1 MPKSLAKGPRKVET
15 TAPELTEDPR
25 EIVEYNFQKAADRL
39 GLDQEMRTLLTM
51 PFREVRVEVPVRMDD
66 GSLRVFVGYRV
77 HHSGVRGPAKG
88 GIRYHHSTDLN
99 EVRAL
104 ASAMTWKTSL
114 VNIPFG
120 GAKGG
125 IAVDP
130 SGMSSAELQRLTR
143 GYIRRIHHFLGPY
156 RDIPAP
162 DVNTNA
168 QVMAWIFDEYSQHHG
183 YTPACVTGK
192 PVELG
197 GSLGREAAT
206 GRGVFY
212 VTEALLKDL
221 GKPMAGARVAMQ
233 GFGNV
238 GSFAARFFVEAGARL
253 IAVADVKG
261 GALNE
266 KGLDVASL
274 ADYARSHRTVAGFP
288 GGREISNE
296 ELFTLDCDVLVPAA
310 LHCVLTKKNAGKVQ
324 AKIIAEGAN
333 LPTTPEADQILERRG
348 IHVLPDV
355 LTNAGGVTVSYF
367 EWAQNLQQLFWDEDR
382 VNAEMHKIL
391 TRAYRQVADKAAQD
405 KISFRAAAYTIA
417 VDRVARAER
426 LRGT

>member
-1 MPKSLAKGPRKVET
+1 MEQRAS
-15 TAPELTEDPR
+15 TATEDPR

-39 GLDQEMRTLLTM
+39 GLDGEMRTLLTM
-51 PFREVRVEVPVRMDD
+51 PFRELRVEIPVRMDD

-77 HHSGVRGPAKG
+77 QHSGVRGPAKG
-88 GIRYHHSTDLN
+88 GIRYHATTDLN

-130 SGMSSAELQRLTR
+130 ATMSMGELQRLTR
-143 GYIRRIHHFLGPY
+143 GYIRRIALFLGPF
-156 RDIPAP
+156 RDVPAP
-162 DVNTNA
+162 DMNTNA
-168 QVMAWIFDEYSQHHG
+168 QVMTWIFDEYSAQHG

-212 VTEALLKDL
+212 LIEALTKDM
-221 GKPMAGARVAMQ
+221 GIPIAGARVAIQ

-238 GSFAARFFVEAGARL
+238 GSFATRFLAEAGAKVV
-253 IAVADVKG
+253 AVADVRG
-261 GALNE
+261 GLLNE
-266 KGLDVASL
+266 QGLDVKAL
-274 ADYARSHRTVAGFP
+274 LDYSGAHRTIAGFP
-288 GGREISNE
+288 GAREISGE
-296 ELFTLDCDVLVPAA
+296 EVLAVDCDILVPAA
-310 LHCVLTKKNAGKVQ
+310 LQCVLTKGNAEKVR
-324 AKIIAEGAN
+324 ARIVAEGAN
-333 LPTTPEADQILERRG
+333 LPTTPEADAILTRRG
-348 IHVLPDV
+348 VTILPDI

-367 EWAQNLQQLFWDEDR
+367 EWAQNLQQIFWEEEH
-382 VNAEMHKIL
+382 VNSEMHKIL
-391 TRAYRQVADKAAQD
+391 TRAYRQVTERAATD
-405 KISFRAAAYTIA
+405 KITLREAAYTIA
-417 VDRVARAER
+417 IDRVARAER

>member
-1 MPKSLAKGPRKVET
+1 MEQPASA
-15 TAPELTEDPR
+15 LTEDPR
-25 EIVEYNFQKAADRL
+25 EIVEYNFQRAADRL
-39 GLDQEMRTLLTM
+39 GLDREMRTLLTM
-51 PFREVRVEVPVRMDD
+51 PFRELRVEIPVRMDD

-77 HHSGVRGPAKG
+77 QHSGVRGPAKG
-88 GIRYHHSTDLN
+88 GIRYHATTDLN

-130 SGMSSAELQRLTR
+130 ATMSTGELQRLTR
-143 GYIRRIHHFLGPY
+143 GYIRRIALFLGPF

-162 DVNTNA
+162 DMNTNA
-168 QVMAWIFDEYSQHHG
+168 QVMTWIFDEYSAQHG

-212 VTEALLKDL
+212 LIEALTKDMGIPL
-221 GKPMAGARVAMQ
+221 AGARVAIQ

-238 GSFAARFFVEAGARL
+238 GSFATRFLAEAGAKVV
-253 IAVADVKG
+253 AVADVRG
-261 GALNE
+261 GILNE
-266 KGLDVASL
+266 QGLDVGAL
-274 ADYARSHRTVAGFP
+274 LDYSRAHRTIAGFP
-288 GGREISNE
+288 GAREISGE
-296 ELFTLDCDVLVPAA
+296 EVFAVDCDILVPAA
-310 LHCVLTKKNAGKVQ
+310 LQCVLTKNNAEKVR
-324 AKIIAEGAN
+324 ARIIAEGAN
-333 LPTTPEADQILERRG
+333 LPTTPEADAILTRRG
-348 IHVLPDV
+348 VTILPDI

-367 EWAQNLQQLFWDEDR
+367 EWAQNLQQIFWEEAH

-391 TRAYRQVADKAAQD
+391 TRAYRQVSERAATD
-405 KISFRAAAYTIA
+405 KITLREAAYTLAI
-417 VDRVARAER
+417 DRVARAER

>member
-1 MPKSLAKGPRKVET
+1 MAGLEQSISPV
-15 TAPELTEDPR
+15 TEDPR

-39 GLDQEMRTLLTM
+39 GLDAEMRTLLTM
-51 PFREVRVEVPVRMDD
+51 PFREVRVEIPVRMDD

-77 HHSGVRGPAKG
+77 QHSGVRGPSKG
-88 GIRYHHSTDLN
+88 GIRYHATTDLN

-104 ASAMTWKTSL
+104 AAAMTWKTSL

-125 IAVDP
+125 IAIDP
-130 SGMSSAELQRLTR
+130 SGMSADELQRLTR
-143 GYIRRIHHFLGPY
+143 GYIRRISILLGPF

-162 DVNTNA
+162 DMNTNA
-168 QVMAWIFDEYSQHHG
+168 QVMTWIFDEYSSRHG

-212 VTEALLKDL
+212 LIEALTKDL
-221 GKPMAGARVAMQ
+221 GMKLAGARVAIQ

-238 GSFAARFFVEAGARL
+238 GSYATRFLAEAGAKVV
-253 IAVADVKG
+253 AVADVRG
-261 GALNE
+261 GILNE
-266 KGLDVASL
+266 QGLDVNAL
-274 ADYARSHRTVAGFP
+274 LEHARSRRTIAGFP
-288 GGREISNE
+288 GGREISGE
-296 ELFTLDCDVLVPAA
+296 DVFGVDCDILVPAA
-310 LHCVLTKKNAGKVQ
+310 LQCVLTKNNAAKVR
-324 AKIIAEGAN
+324 ARIIAEGAN
-333 LPTTPEADQILERRG
+333 LPTTPEADEFLARRG
-348 IHVLPDV
+348 VIILPDI

-367 EWAQNLQQLFWDEDR
+367 EWAQNLQQVFWDEDH
-382 VNAEMHKIL
+382 VNSEMHKIL
-391 TRAYRQVADKAAQD
+391 TRAYRQVAEKAAGE
-405 KISFRAAAYTIA
+405 KISLREAAYTIA

>member
-1 MPKSLAKGPRKVET
+1 MEQPASA
-15 TAPELTEDPR
+15 LTEDPR
-25 EIVEYNFQKAADRL
+25 EIVEYNFQRAADRL
-39 GLDQEMRTLLTM
+39 GLDGEMRTLLTM
-51 PFREVRVEVPVRMDD
+51 PFRELRVEIPVRMDD

-77 HHSGVRGPAKG
+77 QHSGVRGPAKG
-88 GIRYHHSTDLN
+88 GIRYHPTTDLN

-130 SGMSSAELQRLTR
+130 ATMSTGELQRLTR
-143 GYIRRIHHFLGPY
+143 GYIRRIALFLGPF

-162 DVNTNA
+162 DMNTNA
-168 QVMAWIFDEYSQHHG
+168 QVMTWIFDEYSAQHG

-212 VTEALLKDL
+212 LIEALTKDMGIPL
-221 GKPMAGARVAMQ
+221 AGARVAIQ

-238 GSFAARFFVEAGARL
+238 GSYATRFLAEAGAKVV
-253 IAVADVKG
+253 AVADVRG
-261 GALNE
+261 GVLNE
-266 KGLDVASL
+266 QGLDVGAL
-274 ADYARSHRTVAGFP
+274 LDYSRAHRTIAGFP
-288 GGREISNE
+288 GAREISGDE
-296 ELFTLDCDVLVPAA
+296 VFAVDCDILVPAA
-310 LHCVLTKKNAGKVQ
+310 LQCVLTKNNAEKVR
-324 AKIIAEGAN
+324 ARIIAEGAN
-333 LPTTPEADQILERRG
+333 LPTTPEADAILTRRG
-348 IHVLPDV
+348 VTILPDI

-367 EWAQNLQQLFWDEDR
+367 EWAQNLQQIFWEEDH
-382 VNAEMHKIL
+382 VNSEMHKIL
-391 TRAYRQVADKAAQD
+391 TRAYRQVAE
-405 KISFRAAAYTIA
+405 RAAADKITFREAAYTLAI
-417 VDRVARAER
+417 DRVARAER